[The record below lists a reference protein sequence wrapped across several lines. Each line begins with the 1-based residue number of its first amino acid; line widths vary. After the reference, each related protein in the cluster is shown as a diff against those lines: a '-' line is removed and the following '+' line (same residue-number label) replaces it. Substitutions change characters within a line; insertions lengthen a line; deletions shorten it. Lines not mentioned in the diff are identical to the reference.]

1 MCHQIQICNPFGRL
15 QRLSDCI
22 LAAWSPS
29 ASPWVERRWRIPRGL
44 EALRNHGGQL
54 ERSKTNLQKDPCLHT
69 YAVCICTYMR
79 IWIHVDHRYWS
90 NSICTSHATCR
101 VHQSITC
108 MHAKQ
113 LDHLRLRSL
122 SNTTC
127 QASSPSLPLNGCH
140 WLHHSS
146 AALPSY
152 VKDRSWHDGFSTI
165 HAPMHSEC
173 TGYIRMHDDN
183 VHAPFAWI
191 DA

>member
-1 MCHQIQICNPFGRL
+1 MAYPKGAWGIAKSWRSARKKQNKPAKGPMSAYLHAYNIQ
-15 QRLSDCI
+15 
-22 LAAWSPS
+22 
-29 ASPWVERRWRIPRGL
+29 
-44 EALRNHGGQL
+44 H
-54 ERSKTNLQKDPCLHT
+54 
-69 YAVCICTYMR
+69 AVCICTYMR

-122 SNTTC
+122 SNATC

-191 DA
+191 NA